1 MDKERRNQP
10 GPYIPQISLKM
21 RIAAVMMAIVL
32 VSITIQIFAARTFI
46 ENYITTNGSE
56 KVLSIAKELA
66 KDPDIISA
74 FSASEP
80 EYIIQPI
87 VERVRLFTET
97 SFIVVFNMDSVR
109 YSHPAPSRIG
119 KRFIGGDEERAL
131 KGETY
136 ISTAKGSLA
145 TSIRSFV
152 PILNEKDVQI
162 GVVSV
167 GLNLDDLKEE
177 TKSITKVMYY
187 IGIIA
192 LAIGIAGATILTY
205 NIKKSIFGLE
215 PAEIATLLEERDVI
229 ISSVMEGIVAVDR
242 QGKLLLMNQS
252 AHKLLSIEKD
262 AEYSSLPTL
271 ASSIGLDAVEAT
283 GNSTIDEEM
292 NLGGKTVVVNRIPM
306 VSGGE
311 IIGAVATLRDRS
323 EMKLLAGELMAIKQY
338 TAALRAQ
345 KHEFMNKLQVISGL
359 LQIGHYAEAL
369 SYVKTS
375 VSRQQQSVDTLRTAI
390 EPVEVLALILAK
402 TDEAHELGIEVQLEE
417 GSHLPA
423 VKSSTTAALITII
436 GNLLQN
442 AIEALKTSNRAEKR
456 IRLYF
461 SLSGGMLEVVVEDNG
476 KGIAPSL
483 RKRLF
488 AQGTSSKGEGH
499 MGVGLYL
506 VKKQV
511 ETLHGTIELQ
521 EKNGVKMIVQI
532 PEAEL

>member
-1 MDKERRNQP
+1 
-10 GPYIPQISLKM
+10 
-21 RIAAVMMAIVL
+21 
-32 VSITIQIFAARTFI
+32 
-46 ENYITTNGSE
+46 
-56 KVLSIAKELA
+56 
-66 KDPDIISA
+66 
-74 FSASEP
+74 
-80 EYIIQPI
+80 
-87 VERVRLFTET
+87 
-97 SFIVVFNMDSVR
+97 
-109 YSHPAPSRIG
+109 
-119 KRFIGGDEERAL
+119 
-131 KGETY
+131 
-136 ISTAKGSLA
+136 
-145 TSIRSFV
+145 
-152 PILNEKDVQI
+152 
-162 GVVSV
+162 
-167 GLNLDDLKEE
+167 
-177 TKSITKVMYY
+177 
-187 IGIIA
+187 
-192 LAIGIAGATILTY
+192 
-205 NIKKSIFGLE
+205 
-215 PAEIATLLEERDVI
+215 
-229 ISSVMEGIVAVDR
+229 
-242 QGKLLLMNQS
+242 
-252 AHKLLSIEKD
+252 
-262 AEYSSLPTL
+262 
-271 ASSIGLDAVEAT
+271 
-283 GNSTIDEEM
+283 
-292 NLGGKTVVVNRIPM
+292 M